1 MIASIKKTGKLMI
14 VHEDTYTNGWG
25 AQLAAYIAENAIMY
39 LDAPVVRVATPD
51 CPIPFSPVLEEYLI
65 PSVKRITEE
74 ARKLAK
80 L

>member
-1 MIASIKKTGKLMI
+1 
-14 VHEDTYTNGWG
+14 
-25 AQLAAYIAENAIMY
+25 MY